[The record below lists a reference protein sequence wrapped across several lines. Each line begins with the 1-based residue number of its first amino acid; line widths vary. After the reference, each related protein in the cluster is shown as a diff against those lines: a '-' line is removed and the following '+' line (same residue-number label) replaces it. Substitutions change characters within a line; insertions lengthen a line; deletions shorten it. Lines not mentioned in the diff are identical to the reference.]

1 MCPIDQASRL
11 LVFGDASRRT
21 SVGTGEAE
29 VVDLGW
35 LTHINENL
43 EVHVG
48 LRSLMNQAILGEGRC
63 TVFELQDTSSRMLKR
78 SVTEV
83 QVHLSVAREVEYGIK
98 SGKCSGNESGLRN

>member
-1 MCPIDQASRL
+1 M
-11 LVFGDASRRT
+11 
-21 SVGTGEAE
+21 
-29 VVDLGW
+29 DLGW

-83 QVHLSVAREVEYGIK
+83 QVHLSVAREVQSMGSRVGSAVAINQVCEI
-98 SGKCSGNESGLRN
+98 RVPVVI